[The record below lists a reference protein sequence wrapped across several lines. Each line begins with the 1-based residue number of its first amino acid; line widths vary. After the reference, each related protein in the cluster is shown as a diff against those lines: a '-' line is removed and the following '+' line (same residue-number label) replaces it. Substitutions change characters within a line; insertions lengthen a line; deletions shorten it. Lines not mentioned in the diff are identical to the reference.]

1 MKRTI
6 SLLAAATAAFVILAT
21 AQALAQDKTPV
32 KVKSSEVVT
41 GVVIVHVQKGAKS
54 LDLQCNQGATTC
66 KSLQSGNYLMLE
78 LPENHGMYDC
88 KNVEMYRGDQ
98 AKPDEA
104 EKVGDYCLIDK

>member
-1 MKRTI
+1 MKRTVF
-6 SLLAAATAAFVILAT
+6 LLAALTAALVMLAA

-66 KSLQSGNYLMLE
+66 KSLPSGNYLMLE
-78 LPENHGMYDC
+78 LPENNGMYDC

-104 EKVGDYCLIDK
+104 EKLGDYCLMDK